1 VREQVETTLRE
12 LLIPL
17 FAADGGTVE
26 LVGVSDGVVKLRF
39 GGAYRG
45 CPSVAFTVQG
55 FVLPALRKAFGREVR
70 VEIVP

>member
-12 LLIPL
+12 LLVPL

-26 LVGVSDGVVKLRF
+26 LVGVNDGVVQLRF

-55 FVLPALRKAFGREVR
+55 FVLPALRKAVGREVR
-70 VEIVP
+70 VEVLP